1 MTAEHTQQG
10 PPLAAKP
17 SWYVTRVGIPSFEQR
32 HDLTTLRVVGPNAV
46 GPLDGIATA
55 QGEEWVAAPF
65 GPGLEAAEW
74 PTGTKRRSVLATA
87 APDGQG
93 CREPLSSLT
102 LDVL

>member
-1 MTAEHTQQG
+1 M
-10 PPLAAKP
+10 
-17 SWYVTRVGIPSFEQR
+17 VGIPSLEQR
-32 HDLTTLRVVGPNAV
+32 HDLATLGVVGLNAV
-46 GPLDGIATA
+46 DPLDRIATA